1 MVNCEYSRL
10 PNKHLRALIFQHCVL
25 ITIDFRYGNP
35 SKGITGMSNRVILN
49 GGLSALR
56 WNRTT
61 ISEPS
66 TLNWASAGLASNN
79 QVSASFLKSL
89 PPKVTFA

>member
-1 MVNCEYSRL
+1 MVNCETDFFEFSIILYS
-10 PNKHLRALIFQHCVL
+10 K
-25 ITIDFRYGNP
+25 FRYGNP

-79 QVSASFLKSL
+79 QVSASFLKTL
-89 PPKVTFA
+89 PPKVMHYFLD

>member
-1 MVNCEYSRL
+1 MFSF
-10 PNKHLRALIFQHCVL
+10 IS
-25 ITIDFRYGNP
+25 RYGNP

-56 WNRTT
+56 WNRTSV
-61 ISEPS
+61 SEPA
-66 TLNWASAGLASNN
+66 TLNLVSSGLGSNN

-89 PPKVTFA
+89 PPKVNTWSYFLFCLDFCCIFGFYDH